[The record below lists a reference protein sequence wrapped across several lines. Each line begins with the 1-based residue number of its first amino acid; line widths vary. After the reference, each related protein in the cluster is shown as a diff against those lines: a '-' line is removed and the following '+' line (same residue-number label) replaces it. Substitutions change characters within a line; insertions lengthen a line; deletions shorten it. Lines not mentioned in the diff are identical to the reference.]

1 MGRDSKNHTPT
12 LDIEPYFFEFS
23 SDLKGFNLRFT
34 SVGASFH
41 TRDKQKIDKNK
52 ISDIIEY
59 DNHRDIYRTK

>member
-1 MGRDSKNHTPT
+1 MFCF
-12 LDIEPYFFEFS
+12 LFFEFS

-59 DNHRDIYRTK
+59 DNHRDIYRPK